1 MPLYS
6 VTTDIP
12 IISTDIS
19 EGYMPKNLVVCCDGT
34 NNEIAGDATNVLRL
48 YRMLVR
54 DSEQVAYYDSGVGTI
69 ANPDRITSWGRSV
82 SKLFDSA
89 MGLSIRHHF
98 LKAYRFLA
106 QHYEPGDR
114 IYLFGFSRGAY
125 TARAVAGAIR
135 MFGLLRPE
143 LEGLEDLVWAI
154 YSGENNL
161 PASLFSAAPVFK
173 KVFGNEGAQTEQDSN
188 RYSVKIHCVCVWD
201 TVSAFGTIS
210 DQRTLPYTS
219 DNTDIKHV
227 RHAVSID
234 ERRSIFQA
242 NLFRPKDRKQHDS
255 FKQVWFAGVH
265 SDVGGGYPEATG
277 TLSKVSLNWMLD
289 EVSQL
294 ELKIDPKQR
303 THLMSN
309 PAAKH
314 PPADPLGTIHESLE
328 KGWQLLEV
336 IPQRRYQSAKD
347 GLAWQRPNL
356 WHHRPVV
363 EFDGEGQ
370 PMKPT
375 LHQSVL
381 DRKNNP
387 ASKYSPTNLPPE
399 GEYLVEP

>member
-1 MPLYS
+1 
-6 VTTDIP
+6 
-12 IISTDIS
+12 
-19 EGYMPKNLVVCCDGT
+19 MPKKLVVCCDGT
-34 NNEIAGDATNVLRL
+34 NNEVAGDATNVLRL

-54 DSEQVAYYDSGVGTI
+54 DDEQIAFYDSGVGTI
-69 ANPDRITSWGRSV
+69 ANPDRITSWGRNV

-106 QHYEPGDR
+106 QHYEPEDQ

-161 PASLFSAAPVFK
+161 PASRFAAAPVFK
-173 KVFGNEGAQTEQDSN
+173 KVFGIEGMETEKDSE
-188 RYSVKIHCVCVWD
+188 RFSVKIHCVGVWD

-210 DQRTLPYTS
+210 DQRTLPHTS
-219 DNTDIKHV
+219 DNSDITHV
-227 RHAVSID
+227 RHALSID

-242 NLFRPKDRKQHDS
+242 NLFGPKVRSQHKS

-265 SDVGGGYPEATG
+265 SDVGGGYPEAEG

-289 EVSQL
+289 EVIQL
-294 ELKIDPKQR
+294 GLKINPDQR
-303 THLMSN
+303 QHLMN
-309 PAAKH
+309 DAKAKH
-314 PPADPLGTIHESLE
+314 PPADPLGPIHESLE
-328 KGWQLLEV
+328 KSWHLLEV
-336 IPQRRYQSAKD
+336 IPQRRYDSAL
-347 GLAWQRPNL
+347 GRPAWQRPNL

-363 EFDGEGQ
+363 EFDGDGK
-370 PMKPT
+370 PAKPT
-375 LHQSVL
+375 LHQSVV
-381 DRKNNP
+381 DRKSDSSSN
-387 ASKYSPTNLPPE
+387 YSPTNLPPD
-399 GEYLVEP
+399 GEYLIEPWGPSGNTF